1 MLPHIIEEE
10 KRLKCALLSTS
21 LSLFIGFELAVLFHR
36 PWVAGTFSILPLPQ
50 AFDCF
55 TVAFTLVDLVLLGYL
70 HLRRNTILCAYCFF
84 CCANLS
90 LWAINAL
97 CGSMIEFIISL
108 ALVPVLAFY
117 IVGFR
122 AGVVA
127 LVVTFAESLLYLVAW
142 SWGLFPLLND
152 DSLELFQP
160 VKALALSGVFVTLSL
175 LACINERGRVKLLK
189 MYQRS
194 HQELER
200 AAKKKGRYVATLT
213 HELRTP
219 LHGIQAAAQGLLE
232 EVSKH
237 SAESPILEWVET
249 IIESSNHMVAL
260 VNNVLDFERLE
271 TGQMTLESTPFR
283 VDAEVET
290 VFKVLSPLANKKE
303 IKFCQE
309 IKLGRLCRLG
319 DPLRFRQVLFNLVSN
334 ALKFTPSGGSV
345 TISVSDVN
353 SQDTRH
359 AKTACCFSSAGSDGN
374 TVKVEVK
381 DTGIG
386 FKQDPS
392 FLFKSFTQAEASTT
406 RLFGGTGLGLCIC
419 KHLCQLMGGNIGVST
434 KSGEGSN
441 FWFTVPLRPAPDSQ
455 QSPSSQLRDSA
466 EIGNRASL
474 CDRKILLVDD
484 NKTNQKMAS
493 YMLKKLHCQTVTA
506 NNGEECLQML
516 DTQGPFELILM
527 DCQMP
532 VMDGLEA
539 TRRIRESERKKGTK
553 RRMPIIA
560 ISASFNPDDMMV
572 WKAAGMDDCLPKPFN
587 VELLDTVI
595 RRWVQ
600 QHKESANVQR

>member
-1 MLPHIIEEE
+1 MRRLAKRILQLFSSEQEQKEEQRKDAPIAHMLPHIIEEE

-213 HELRTP
+213 HGSFPHFHHKPVATLGPTLTPKLSPELRTP

-290 VFKVLSPLANKKE
+290 VFKVPSPVPLLSP
-303 IKFCQE
+303 
-309 IKLGRLCRLG
+309 
-319 DPLRFRQVLFNLVSN
+319 
-334 ALKFTPSGGSV
+334 
-345 TISVSDVN
+345 
-353 SQDTRH
+353 
-359 AKTACCFSSAGSDGN
+359 
-374 TVKVEVK
+374 
-381 DTGIG
+381 
-386 FKQDPS
+386 
-392 FLFKSFTQAEASTT
+392 
-406 RLFGGTGLGLCIC
+406 
-419 KHLCQLMGGNIGVST
+419 
-434 KSGEGSN
+434 
-441 FWFTVPLRPAPDSQ
+441 
-455 QSPSSQLRDSA
+455 
-466 EIGNRASL
+466 
-474 CDRKILLVDD
+474 
-484 NKTNQKMAS
+484 
-493 YMLKKLHCQTVTA
+493 
-506 NNGEECLQML
+506 
-516 DTQGPFELILM
+516 
-527 DCQMP
+527 
-532 VMDGLEA
+532 
-539 TRRIRESERKKGTK
+539 
-553 RRMPIIA
+553 
-560 ISASFNPDDMMV
+560 
-572 WKAAGMDDCLPKPFN
+572 
-587 VELLDTVI
+587 
-595 RRWVQ
+595 
-600 QHKESANVQR
+600 